1 MTNLEKYNKILK
13 RNLQATDEDLNDDVL
28 VYNRFKR
35 WESVRHVDMVAD
47 LEEAFGVFFETLDI
61 TSFSTYSKGIEIL
74 EKARIGKQSVTTDMS
89 K

>member
-1 MTNLEKYNKILK
+1 M
-13 RNLQATDEDLNDDVL
+13 
-28 VYNRFKR
+28 YNRFKR

-74 EKARIGKQSVTTDMS
+74 KKLGVDMS

>member
-35 WESVRHVDMVAD
+35 WEAGRHGDMGAD
-47 LEEAFGVFFETLDI
+47 LEEAFGVVFETLDI

-74 EKARIGKQSVTTDMS
+74 EKLGVDMS

>member
-47 LEEAFGVFFETLDI
+47 LEEAFGVFFEKLDI

-74 EKARIGKQSVTTDMS
+74 EKLGVDMS

>member
-61 TSFSTYSKGIEIL
+61 TSFQHLQQRNRDS
-74 EKARIGKQSVTTDMS
+74 GKTWRGYEQIRDFS
-89 K
+89 

>member
-13 RNLQATDEDLNDDVL
+13 RNLQATDEGLNDDVL

-74 EKARIGKQSVTTDMS
+74 EKLGVDMS

>member
-1 MTNLEKYNKILK
+1 MTNLEKYNNILK
-13 RNLQATDEDLNDDVL
+13 RNLQVADEDLNDDVL
-28 VYNRFKR
+28 VYNRYKK

-61 TSFSTYSKGIEIL
+61 ASFSTYSKGIEIL
-74 EKARIGKQSVTTDMS
+74 EKLGVDMS

>member
-1 MTNLEKYNKILK
+1 MTNLEKYNKIIK
-13 RNLQATDEDLNDDVL
+13 RNLQASDDELNDDVL
-28 VYNRFKR
+28 RYKRDKR

-74 EKARIGKQSVTTDMS
+74 EKLGVDMS

>member
-13 RNLQATDEDLNDDVL
+13 RNLQATDEDLN
-28 VYNRFKR
+28 
-35 WESVRHVDMVAD
+35 
-47 LEEAFGVFFETLDI
+47 ETLDI

-74 EKARIGKQSVTTDMS
+74 EKLGVDMS

>member
-1 MTNLEKYNKILK
+1 MTNLEKYNNILK
-13 RNLQATDEDLNDDVL
+13 RNLQAADEDLNDDVL
-28 VYNRFKR
+28 VYNRYKK
-35 WESVRHVDMVAD
+35 WESVRHVDMVDD

-74 EKARIGKQSVTTDMS
+74 EKLGVDMS